1 MDGADAAAIVGA
13 ASSGIGGDCRGAL
26 GATCGALGG
35 GAAGAGA
42 GADGGGAL
50 GAGGNVPVAP
60 CAPAANDQ
68 RNTKVPAPH
77 QAKSPIVRTFQPFP
91 TSVKQSGAKSP
102 AVRRFRSVLTS
113 LTLSGSL
120 ARPLASL
127 SALAAL
133 GVCASVSRP
142 AAATVIERVVA
153 VIGDRAILLSDL
165 KSRAQPFLLQ
175 VTQSVPPGAQRNAAI
190 SQVYKGVLD
199 KIVDEELEERAA
211 IQAKI
216 TITSKEI
223 DEAIARVAQQN
234 SITPQKLIAEA
245 AKTGITEQQY
255 RDELRRQLLQ
265 AKLVNVRLQGRIR
278 VTDEDLKVAYRK
290 LVFEERQR
298 LGLRVAWIRI
308 PAGTDGSGRALAERI
323 AEAARVQDF
332 GSLAQQFSQDRATK
346 SVGGVLAQ
354 DKVADLP
361 PTVARA
367 SLGLEVGEASA
378 PLRMDDDYVIVR
390 VNSRDASQLPTFED
404 ARRELGDRVYMD
416 KMGQARRTWLD
427 GLRRQNHVEVRL

>member
-1 MDGADAAAIVGA
+1 V
-13 ASSGIGGDCRGAL
+13 
-26 GATCGALGG
+26 
-35 GAAGAGA
+35 
-42 GADGGGAL
+42 
-50 GAGGNVPVAP
+50 
-60 CAPAANDQ
+60 
-68 RNTKVPAPH
+68 
-77 QAKSPIVRTFQPFP
+77 F
-91 TSVKQSGAKSP
+91 
-102 AVRRFRSVLTS
+102 RFRAPLRQLTS
-113 LTLSGSL
+113 LVS
-120 ARPLASL
+120 
-127 SALAAL
+127 LAAL
-133 GVCASVSRP
+133 SLCASVSRP
-142 AAATVIERVVA
+142 AAATVVERVVA

-165 KSRAQPFLLQ
+165 KSRAQPFLVQ
-175 VTQSVPPGAQRNAAI
+175 VTQTVPPGAQRNAAI

-223 DEAIARVAQQN
+223 DEAVARVAQQN
-234 SITPQKLIAEA
+234 QITPQKLIAEA

-290 LVFEERQR
+290 LVQEERQR
-298 LGLRVAWIRI
+298 LTLHVAWIRI
-308 PAGTDGSGRALAERI
+308 PGGVDGSGRALAERI

-332 GSLAQQFSQDRATK
+332 AGLARQFSQDRATK
-346 SVGGVLAQ
+346 DVGGVLPQ

-361 PTVARA
+361 APVARA
-367 SLGLEVGEASA
+367 SLALEVGEAST
-378 PLRMDDDYVIVR
+378 PIRLDDDYVIVR
-390 VNSRDASQLPTFED
+390 VNSREASQLPSFED